1 MSKKL
6 APKKAITTKEKDIL
20 DDAPQ
25 KELSA
30 FASEERDM
38 EHFPITTHQTVLTD
52 SLMTILEM
60 MERKNADK
68 EEKWHEE
75 ERRRRMEERE
85 KEERRREEE
94 EKREER
100 RERIYRKEAE
110 KREMRLLE
118 LLES

>member
-1 MSKKL
+1 MFKKL
-6 APKKAITTKEKDIL
+6 VPKKAITTKEKDIF

-30 FASEERDM
+30 FASEKRDM
-38 EHFPITTHQTVLTD
+38 EHFPIITYQTVLTD

-75 ERRRRMEERE
+75 ERRRKIEERE
-85 KEERRREEE
+85 KEEQRREEE
-94 EKREER
+94 
-100 RERIYRKEAE
+100 
-110 KREMRLLE
+110 
-118 LLES
+118 

>member
-52 SLMTILEM
+52 KPDDHS
-60 MERKNADK
+60 RDDG
-68 EEKWHEE
+68 EE
-75 ERRRRMEERE
+75 EC
-85 KEERRREEE
+85 
-94 EKREER
+94 
-100 RERIYRKEAE
+100 
-110 KREMRLLE
+110 
-118 LLES
+118 